1 MENTKIIRKPKCTIC
16 DKNVY
21 IHRYIEKLGIRTNTI
36 AIVTAFIVIIKY
48 KKLPGWSLILNKI
61 FLFVSPLSQ

>member
-1 MENTKIIRKPKCTIC
+1 MENTKKRNQNVSFC

-36 AIVTAFIVIIKY
+36 AIVTAFILIIKY
-48 KKLPGWSLILNKI
+48 KTSWQSLILNKI
-61 FLFVSPLSQ
+61 LFFLSPFSQ